1 MNARRP
7 CAASA
12 ERRGTSALRP
22 ALRPN
27 FRWRRLAQR
36 LHRAYPRRARLP
48 LALVDVASQR
58 LCVVFGRSLLACY
71 PVSTSRYGIGGASGS
86 ERTPP
91 GAHYVFDKIG
101 AGEPPFARFQAR
113 VATGEVLD
121 ARAAARARRAAGRDV
136 ICTRILR
143 LAGLVPRVNRGRGC
157 DSLGRFIYIHGT
169 PDEGRIGARASIGC
183 VRMKNDD
190 VIALFDALPCGALV
204 YIAGAAPK

>member
-1 MNARRP
+1 M
-7 CAASA
+7 
-12 ERRGTSALRP
+12 
-22 ALRPN
+22 LRPN
-27 FRWRRLAQR
+27 FRWRCLARR

-58 LCVVFGRSLLACY
+58 LCVVLGRSLLACY
-71 PVSTSRYGIGGASGS
+71 PVSTSRYGTGGAAGS

-91 GAHYVFDKIG
+91 GAHYVCDKIG
-101 AGEPPFARFQAR
+101 AGAPPFARFKAR

-121 ARAAARARRAAGRDV
+121 VRAAGRDV

-157 DSLGRFIYIHGT
+157 DSLGRCIYVHGT
-169 PDEGRIGARASIGC
+169 PDERRIGARTSIGC
-183 VRMKNDD
+183 VRMRNDD